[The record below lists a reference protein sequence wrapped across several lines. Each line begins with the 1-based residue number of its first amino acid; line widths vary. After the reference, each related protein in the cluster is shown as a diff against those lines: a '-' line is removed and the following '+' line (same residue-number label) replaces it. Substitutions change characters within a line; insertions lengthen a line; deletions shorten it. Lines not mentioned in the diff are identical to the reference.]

1 MILISI
7 IVPTFNAQ
15 ATLARCLDSAI
26 GQTLPEKEIIV
37 VDGGSTDGTL
47 ETIRH
52 FSGDLAGWSSELDG
66 GIYDAANK
74 GLKRA
79 QGEWIYFLGA
89 DDLFFDNTVLDRM
102 APILRGSYPNV
113 RVVYGRVAMLGRND
127 EVLAVLGAPWPE
139 SRKRLASYMSLP
151 HQGIFHHRSL
161 FQEHGEFDRTYRTGG
176 DYEFLLRELVHRDA
190 IFAGEV
196 KVATCRTGG
205 QSGRASHHI
214 KLLREWRRAQRQHGF
229 RFPSIRWLVALLGA
243 FLQKFLYFVLG
254 QSTGARLFDFVRWI
268 FGKPPYWSRIG

>member
-1 MILISI
+1 MLISVVI
-7 IVPTFNAQ
+7 PSFNAG
-15 ATLARCLDSAI
+15 ATLGACLESVSR
-26 GQTLPEKEIIV
+26 QTLQDREIIV
-37 VDGGSTDGTL
+37 IDGGSSD
-47 ETIRH
+47 ESVQIIRD
-52 FSGDLAGWSSELDG
+52 FSPHLAGWSSEPDR

-74 GLKRA
+74 GLRRA
-79 QGEWIYFLGA
+79 RGDWIYFLGA
-89 DDLFFDNTVLDRM
+89 DDLIFEDTTLERM
-102 APILRGSYPNV
+102 APHLLNALPAI
-113 RVVYGRVAMLGRND
+113 RVVYGRVAMLAKDG
-127 EVLAVLGAPWPE
+127 EILAMLGAPWPE

-205 QSGRASHHI
+205 QSGHAPDHI

-243 FLQKFLYFVLG
+243 FLQKFLYFLLG
-254 QSTGARLFDFVRWI
+254 QRTGARLFDFVRGI
-268 FGKPPYWSRIG
+268 FGKPPYWSRTG

>member
-15 ATLARCLDSAI
+15 ETLARCLDSAI

-37 VDGGSTDGTL
+37 VDGGSTDGTV
-47 ETIRH
+47 EIIRH
-52 FSGDLAGWSSELDG
+52 FSANLAAWSSERDG

-74 GLKRA
+74 GLRRA

-89 DDLFFDNTVLDRM
+89 DDLFFDTTVLDKM
-102 APILRGSYPNV
+102 ASILRGSYPTV
-113 RVVYGRVAMLGRND
+113 RVVYGRVAMLGKDD
-127 EVLAVLGAPWPE
+127 EVLAVLGSPWLE
-139 SRKRLASYMSLP
+139 SRKRLISYMSLP
-151 HQGIFHHRSL
+151 HQGIFHRRSL
-161 FQEHGEFDRTYRTGG
+161 FQEHGEFDPTYRTGG

-196 KVATCRTGG
+196 IVATCRTGG
-205 QSGRASHHI
+205 QSGRAQDHI
-214 KLLREWRRAQRQHGF
+214 MLLREWRRAQRQHGF
-229 RFPSIRWLVALLGA
+229 RIPSIRWLVALLGA
-243 FLQKFLYFVLG
+243 FLQRILYLLLG
-254 QSTGARLFDFVRWI
+254 QKAGARLFDFVRGI